1 MSKTQNKIEYV
12 FKDKEHK
19 DGLRACYFIEHP
31 NKKRVTDKELNEWCV
46 KIAIELYKKENE
58 Q

>member
-1 MSKTQNKIEYV
+1 MKIEYL

-19 DGLRACYFIEHP
+19 AGLRACYFIEHP

-46 KIAIELYKKENE
+46 KIAIELYKKEDE